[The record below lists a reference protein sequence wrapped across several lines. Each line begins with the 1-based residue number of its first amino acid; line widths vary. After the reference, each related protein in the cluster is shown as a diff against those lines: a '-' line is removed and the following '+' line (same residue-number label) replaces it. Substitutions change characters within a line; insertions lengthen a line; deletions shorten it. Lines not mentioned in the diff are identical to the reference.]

1 MPDFE
6 KLKQL
11 NRPENPPPEPPEQTV
26 TVPYLPQVG
35 AIPTDQWNTMLKGQQ
50 TTVQRLQ
57 DLSVYIAVLPSVDD
71 VNKMMEHYYENVY
84 YQQTENLKDT
94 VRQESRAIMESV
106 NTGMEKMRNTT
117 DQTMRNALYQWE
129 TKLVHRDM
137 SPLKIKAKW
146 AGIGAFLSAMF
157 WLLLKLLKIW

>member
-11 NRPENPPPEPPEQTV
+11 NQPESALPEPPEQTV
-26 TVPYLPQVG
+26 TVPYLPQVS

-94 VRQESRAIMESV
+94 VRQESRTITESV
-106 NTGMEKMRNTT
+106 NTGMEKTRNTT
-117 DQTMRNALYQWE
+117 DQTMRNTLYQWE

-146 AGIGAFLSAMF
+146 AGIGALISAMF
-157 WLLLKLLKIW
+157 LLLLKLLKIW

>member
-11 NRPENPPPEPPEQTV
+11 NQPESVLPELPEQTV
-26 TVPYLPQVG
+26 TVPYLPQVS

-50 TTVQRLQ
+50 LTVQRLQ
-57 DLSVYIAVLPSVDD
+57 DLSAYVAVLPSVDD

-94 VRQESRAIMESV
+94 VRQESRTITESV
-106 NTGMEKMRNTT
+106 NTGMEKTRNTT
-117 DQTMRNALYQWE
+117 DQTMRNTLYQWE

-137 SPLKIKAKW
+137 SPLKIKTKW
-146 AGIGAFLSAMF
+146 AGIGAFLLAMF
-157 WLLLKLLKIW
+157 LLLLKLLKIW

>member
-6 KLKQL
+6 KLKQF
-11 NRPENPPPEPPEQTV
+11 NQPENALPEPPEQTV
-26 TVPYLPQVG
+26 TVPYLPQVS

-50 TTVQRLQ
+50 LTVQRLQ
-57 DLSVYIAVLPSVDD
+57 ELSAYISTLPGVDD
-71 VNKMMEHYYENVY
+71 VNKMMEHYYRNVY

-94 VRQESRAIMESV
+94 VRQENRTITDSV
-106 NTGMEKMRNTT
+106 NTGMEKTRSATARTIQNTL
-117 DQTMRNALYQWE
+117 DQWE
-129 TKLVHRDM
+129 TKLMHRDM

>member
-11 NRPENPPPEPPEQTV
+11 NQPESALPEPPKQTI
-26 TVPYLPQVG
+26 TVPYLPQVS

-94 VRQESRAIMESV
+94 VRQESRAITESV

-117 DQTMRNALYQWE
+117 DQTMRNTLYQWE

-146 AGIGAFLSAMF
+146 AGIGALASAMF

>member
-26 TVPYLPQVG
+26 TVPYLPQVS

-57 DLSVYIAVLPSVDD
+57 DLSAYVAVLPSVDD

-94 VRQESRAIMESV
+94 VRQESRAITESV
-106 NTGMEKMRNTT
+106 TTGMEKMRNT
-117 DQTMRNALYQWE
+117 LYQWE

-146 AGIGAFLSAMF
+146 GGIGALISAMF
-157 WLLLKLLKIW
+157 LLWLKLLKIW